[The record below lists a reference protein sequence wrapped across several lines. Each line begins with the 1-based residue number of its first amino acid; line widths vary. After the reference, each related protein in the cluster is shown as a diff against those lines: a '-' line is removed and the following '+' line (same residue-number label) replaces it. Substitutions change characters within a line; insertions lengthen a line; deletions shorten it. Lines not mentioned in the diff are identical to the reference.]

1 LAKAN
6 KKENEFVVLQLKQ
19 EAIQILHLKIERIQM
34 NWIGL

>member
-19 EAIQILHLKIERIQM
+19 EAIQKQEAIDAG
-34 NWIGL
+34 NP